1 MSLWLLV
8 QRGISLPLAKG
19 SESHRGRDGKRNVV
33 DSIKRLSG
41 SPALAELFMFS
52 KSPLGWIGV
61 VKWVWHIAVRPRH
74 ALVGH
79 RGSRIIPGS
88 QAWYRAE
95 QWWEWRRPAYQI
107 KCIST
112 ASCVDQWPRV
122 KPDRRLLIR
131 FLCGHMTL
139 RAFDKPYT
147 HRATATHVPS

>member
-1 MSLWLLV
+1 MKENAFFIEFHVSTHLLPRVSDSQSPGMAVEEETMTREPGEQPLSPTMSLWLLV

-41 SPALAELFMFS
+41 PPALAGLFMFS

-61 VKWVWHIAVRPRH
+61 VKWVWHIAMRPPH
-74 ALVGH
+74 ALAGH

-95 QWWEWRRPAYQI
+95 Q
-107 KCIST
+107 
-112 ASCVDQWPRV
+112 
-122 KPDRRLLIR
+122 
-131 FLCGHMTL
+131 
-139 RAFDKPYT
+139 
-147 HRATATHVPS
+147 

>member
-1 MSLWLLV
+1 MKENAFFIELHVSSHLLPCVSDSQSPGMAVEEETTTREPGQQPLSPTMSLWLFV
-8 QRGISLPLAKG
+8 QRGIALPLAKG

-41 SPALAELFMFS
+41 PSALAQLLMFS

-61 VKWVWHIAVRPRH
+61 VKWVWHIALRPPH

-95 QWWEWRRPAYQI
+95 N
-107 KCIST
+107 
-112 ASCVDQWPRV
+112 
-122 KPDRRLLIR
+122 
-131 FLCGHMTL
+131 
-139 RAFDKPYT
+139 
-147 HRATATHVPS
+147 